1 MLKCQTKPITLQ
13 ILIEKECARMG
24 VSDQEFTRLIGIK
37 KFHKVKPFIEQVKCN
52 QMKKMLPMRHRIVDV
67 LDVTIEQVDE
77 AIQAS
82 KDTYYGEIDAA
93 WRASFQPHAVLV
105 TANKIPSP
113 IFVAA
118 ITGSAK
124 KLYIVPPAN
133 LSQLAW
139 PSWIAKHV
147 PEEVLAFGKVEGF
160 VINYTPDHA
169 IRFDLLGNPVETLG
183 AAYRR
188 GAAQMN
194 DILDLS
200 KVIR

>member
-1 MLKCQTKPITLQ
+1 MTLQ

-24 VSDQEFTRLIGIK
+24 VNDQEFTRLIGIK
-37 KFHKVKPFIEQVKCN
+37 KFHKAKAFIEQVKCN
-52 QMKKMLPMRHRIVDV
+52 QMKKMIHMRHQIVDV

-77 AIQAS
+77 AIQVS
-82 KDTYYGEIDAA
+82 KDAYYGEIDAA
-93 WRASFQPHAVLV
+93 WRASFQPHAVLI

-118 ITGSAK
+118 ITGLAQ

-133 LSQLAW
+133 LPQLAW
-139 PSWIAKHV
+139 PSWITKHV
-147 PEEVLAFGKVEGF
+147 PEEVLAFGKVEAF
-160 VINYTPDHA
+160 VINYTPDRA

-188 GAAQMN
+188 GSAHMN